1 MKYKITF
8 ILLLTLIVAIGING
22 IDIAGYFFS
31 DDSLEE
37 TVIDRDSVK
46 SNAVYIASPDEISFN
61 PMEIIENVDPETQY
75 DVQSYESVVYGK
87 KVCTA
92 MLEALSG
99 YYDKA
104 EYYSPVGK
112 SIEESICMSSNGYFY
127 LDGYKYLN
135 SEGEARLLDCI
146 ISTEDYRI
154 IYINFYSD
162 TEYTPEANDI
172 SEGLNKFRE
181 YSEKFYA
188 NIDDSENIIPP
199 AVDEYYISLMDDEP
213 TYVYTLSDI
222 YKELYQIFKSEAKIS
237 NQSNPVEYFWIYSI
251 LLSNIYFR
259 DIATVYYDNSDYV
272 EEFYEISAYGALYII
287 DCISTI
293 FYEIGDS
300 FITDDTEYVAYNG
313 RIYQTIKFNNLYYYS
328 DTLIVIY
335 NINENIVE
343 GFYAPDILH
352 Y

>member
-1 MKYKITF
+1 M
-8 ILLLTLIVAIGING
+8 LTLIVAVGING

-61 PMEIIENVDPETQY
+61 PMEIIKTGDISTYYAEEY
-75 DVQSYESVVYGK
+75 YASVAYGK
-87 KVCTA
+87 KICSA

-104 EYYSPVGK
+104 EYSSPISK
-112 SIEESICMSSNGYFY
+112 SIEESISLSDNGYYY

-135 SEGEARLLDCI
+135 SQGDIRYLDCI
-146 ISTEDYRI
+146 LNTGDYRI

-162 TEYTPEANDI
+162 AEYTLETNDI
-172 SEGLNKFRE
+172 NDGLNKFRE
-181 YSEKFYA
+181 YSEKFYT
-188 NIDDSENIIPP
+188 DLDSTENKIPA
-199 AVDEYYISLMDDEP
+199 AVHEYILSFMDTVSADVY
-213 TYVYTLSDI
+213 TLTDSYTLSDR
-222 YKELYQIFKSEAKIS
+222 YKELYEIFNSEAQIS
-237 NQSNPVEYFWIYSI
+237 NQSNPVEYFWIYSV

-259 DIATVYYDNSDYV
+259 DYSASYYVDSEYV
-272 EEFYEISAYGALYII
+272 EEFYEASALGVQYII
-287 DCISTI
+287 ENVSTVSH
-293 FYEIGDS
+293 EVGDS

-313 RIYQTIKFNNLYYYS
+313 RIYQTIKFNDLYYYT

-343 GFYAPDILH
+343 GFYAIDNSR
-352 Y
+352 